1 MGGNRN
7 GRTNPQQGE
16 NNSNF
21 QDEIANGRVPG
32 SAGKDYPVNSLAALR
47 KKFPGLGLAPDEL
60 IVPGYPLGNLPRRNK
75 GNRNS
80 GGNRNGN
87 RTNGGNRNGGNR
99 RTKIRIGQHLLQPQ
113 NLTAQEVL
121 YRNVFDFVRQT
132 NLVRNFRLVSLTVE
146 TNAQIDQ
153 CKGI

>member
-99 RTKIRIGQHLLQPQ
+99 RNQNQNRPTSSTASESYCAGGSLQECIRFCPSDESGSEFSTCVTDCG
-113 NLTAQEVL
+113 N
-121 YRNVFDFVRQT
+121 
-132 NLVRNFRLVSLTVE
+132 
-146 TNAQIDQ
+146 Q
-153 CKGI
+153 CPN